1 MDSTHITTLDPGGSS
16 GVHSAVHVVIQLNV
30 CL

>member
-1 MDSTHITTLDPGGSS
+1 MVDSTHITTLDPGGSS
-16 GVHSAVHVVIQLNV
+16 GVHSVVIRLNV